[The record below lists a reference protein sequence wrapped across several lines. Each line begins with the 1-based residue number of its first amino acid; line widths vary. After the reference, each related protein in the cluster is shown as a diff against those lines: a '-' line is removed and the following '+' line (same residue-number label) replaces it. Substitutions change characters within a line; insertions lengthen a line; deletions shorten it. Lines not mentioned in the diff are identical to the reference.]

1 MTPDIGSRAA
11 PGEHRV
17 HAAGGRGPAAPPRTP
32 PETSAAARGG
42 APADPAA
49 PPERP
54 AAGAGTARVEA
65 RPGEA
70 KGGRGPRRPVR
81 VLEVLGQMNRA
92 GVEIR
97 AVNLLRRLDPSE
109 FRLEFAVT
117 SGARGS
123 LDGEIRDLGSEVYYC
138 RADWLFPWRFLRL
151 VRQTRPDVVHS
162 AVATFSGVV
171 LALARLGGVRRRVA
185 YFVSSADRH
194 GASLR
199 GRVQRA
205 VGRLLLDRCATDIL
219 AVSEAAMR
227 GLWREDWRLDHRCRV
242 IYNGVELEPSGV
254 AVAAR
259 RRAEEIAADDPD
271 IVTLVHVARPD
282 PLKNRARAVE
292 VLAALRARSIQA
304 RLRLVGRQEPAE
316 TAALTALAEQLGVGA
331 HVEFTGEVREIPRLL
346 AGSSLL
352 LVTSLHEGMP
362 TVVLE
367 ALAVGTPVL
376 SADLPGVGEI
386 GRLLPG
392 VTTLPLSAS
401 DAVWADTAD
410 MLTAVPPTIDQR
422 REAMRLVRRSPF
434 TMDRWQRDITAV
446 WS

>member
-1 MTPDIGSRAA
+1 MASGPVASAPPASATPTPTPTPTPTTSGSA
-11 PGEHRV
+11 PAPPASSDPTV
-17 HAAGGRGPAAPPRTP
+17 PAA
-32 PETSAAARGG
+32 AV
-42 APADPAA
+42 
-49 PPERP
+49 RP
-54 AAGAGTARVEA
+54 AAEPAS
-65 RPGEA
+65 P
-70 KGGRGPRRPVR
+70 RGPVR
-81 VLEVLGQMNRA
+81 VLEVLGRMDRS
-92 GVEIR
+92 GVELR
-97 AVNLLRRLDPSE
+97 ALNLLRRLDPNE

-117 SGARGS
+117 SGAAGT
-123 LDGEIRDLGSEVYYC
+123 LDEEVRQLGSEVYYC
-138 RADWLFPWRFLRL
+138 RADWLFPLRFLRL
-151 VRQTRPDVVHS
+151 LRQVQPDVVHS

-171 LALARLGGVRRRVA
+171 LALARIGGVRRRVA

-199 GRVQRA
+199 GRVQRFA
-205 VGRLLLDRCATDIL
+205 CRWLLDRSATNII

-227 GLWREDWRLDHRCRV
+227 GLWRESWRLDDRCRV

-254 AVAAR
+254 AIAAR
-259 RRAEEIAADDPD
+259 RRSGESEDDQSAT
-271 IVTLVHVARPD
+271 ITVVHVARPD
-282 PLKNRARAVE
+282 PLKNRARAIE
-292 VLAALRARSIQA
+292 VFAVLRARSVPAQ
-304 RLRLVGRQEPAE
+304 LRIVGRQDPAE
-316 TAALTALAEQLGVGA
+316 TAALTALAERLGVA
-331 HVEFTGEVREIPRLL
+331 AEVEFTGEVQEISRLL

-386 GRLLPG
+386 SRLLPG

-401 DAVWADTAD
+401 DLLWADTAE
-410 MLTAVPPTIDQR
+410 MITALPPTLDQR

-434 TMDRWQRDITAV
+434 TMDTWQRDITAV